1 MPDYGII
8 LPNEFATMA
17 RSLSMIE
24 SVSSGLDPNV
34 DMMASI
40 EPIAKTE
47 IKDRTNIKNLI
58 SNKKGSILYY
68 KNMLKSL
75 LPLLA
80 NSVHKINNDDLS
92 LRFEID
98 NFDRIVTKFSY
109 VVILAAL
116 LISSSLVMTVTR
128 GPMIFDLPLI
138 GVIGYIVT
146 LIFAIIGIINYL
158 FSR

>member
-1 MPDYGII
+1 
-8 LPNEFATMA
+8 MA

-24 SVSSGLDPNV
+24 AVSSGLDPNV

-47 IKDRTNIKNLI
+47 VKNRTDIKTFLSD
-58 SNKKGSILYY
+58 KKGSLLYY

-80 NSVHKINNDDLS
+80 NAIHQIENGDMSI
-92 LRFEID
+92 RFELD
-98 NFDRIVTKFSY
+98 SLDHIVSKFSY

-128 GPMIFDLPLI
+128 GPMLFDLPLI
-138 GVIGYIVT
+138 GVVGYIVT
-146 LIFAIIGIINYL
+146 LIFAIIGLINYL
-158 FSR
+158 YSR